1 MAFTRR
7 EFIRIGAIGGGVA
20 AASGLTT
27 NWWDLQAHPI
37 PDPKTDGDSVVPT
50 FCELCFWKCGVLAHV
65 KNGKVTKI
73 VGNPAHPLSKGRLCP
88 RGEGATGLLA
98 RTKGPGRLPC

>member
-7 EFIRIGAIGGGVA
+7 QFIKIGAVAGGVA

-27 NWWDLQAHPI
+27 NWWNLQAHPLR
-37 PDPKTDGDSVVPT
+37 DPKTDGDHVVPS

-65 KNGKVTKI
+65 KNGRVTKV
-73 VGNPAHPLSKGRLCP
+73 VGTSR
-88 RGEGATGLLA
+88 TGMVREA
-98 RTKGPGRLPC
+98 SRLPCSGSP